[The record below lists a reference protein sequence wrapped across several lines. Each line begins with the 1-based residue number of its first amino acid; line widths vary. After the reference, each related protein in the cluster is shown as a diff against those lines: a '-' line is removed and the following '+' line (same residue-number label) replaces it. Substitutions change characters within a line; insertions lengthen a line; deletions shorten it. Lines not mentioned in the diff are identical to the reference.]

1 MALSRAPLVWR
12 CQRWTC
18 LALWLLLAFP
28 VCHSA
33 GNQGFSTSLVQGT
46 VWQPDT
52 KTANPTGQWNRI
64 GARQLLVQWTIVD
77 DVAFVDGT
85 GVAASQTMP
94 DWRRIAKEPWAEE
107 VILGLAGRFDGN
119 LARKDLPRLVELS
132 RQLSMLETPLKVVG
146 WYFPVEVDSTWV
158 GVQRLPEFLAL
169 LPRPLWISV
178 YDNSNLGPD
187 DFVNSLA
194 DWLPSDVGIFFQDG
208 VGVHAR
214 TAAVAREYAD
224 KLATRFGKQRV
235 KIIAEAF
242 RPKVG
247 GGFRSA
253 IVEEL
258 LPQLM
263 FYKGHAVYLFDG
275 PHYVPVELVDKLLQ
289 DAARRR
295 N

>member
-1 MALSRAPLVWR
+1 MALIRAPLVWR
-12 CQRWTC
+12 YQRWTC
-18 LALWLLLAFP
+18 MVLWLLLAFP

-33 GNQGFSTSLVQGT
+33 GNRGLSTPLVQGT
-46 VWQPDT
+46 VWQPDNM
-52 KTANPTGQWNRI
+52 TANPTGQWNRI
-64 GARQLLVQWTIVD
+64 GARQLLVQWTVVD
-77 DVAFVDGT
+77 NIAFVAGT
-85 GVAASQTMP
+85 SVATSQEMP

-119 LARKDLPRLVELS
+119 LARDDLPRLAELS

-178 YDNSNLGPD
+178 YDSSNEGAE
-187 DFVNSLA
+187 DFVNWLA
-194 DWLPSDVGIFFQDG
+194 NWLPSDVGIFFQDG

-214 TAAVAREYAD
+214 TAAVALEYAD
-224 KLATRFGKQRV
+224 KLANRFGKQRV

-253 IVEEL
+253 FVEEL

-263 FYKGHAVYLFDG
+263 VYRGHAVYLFDG
-275 PHYVPVELVDKLLQ
+275 PHYVPAKLVDELLQ
-289 DAARRR
+289 GTTERR